1 MAGRN
6 TPGNQVANQGSFL
19 PVLRWGFINSY
30 CRVCVRS
37 RIVPEPVPTP
47 NPTETRRYNASLL
60 NRLVF
65 ENLRYRPVRT
75 LLSVLAIGVE
85 VTMILTLVGV
95 SYGTLDEAARRAR
108 GVGADIVVRPPG
120 ASVIAASSSPMSEGL
135 LPFFMK
141 QPHVK
146 FATGTMIQPLG
157 GFDTLTGIDLPQFE
171 KLSGGFRFI
180 KGGPFDG
187 DDDVVVDEYYAREKN
202 LGVGS
207 TVQLMNHQWRVSGI
221 FESGKLA
228 RVCAKLDVLQVLT
241 GSPRKLSQIYLKV
254 DDPSHAQMIV
264 NDLRYKMPGYFIYTM
279 EEFTS
284 LLTISSVGLLR
295 NFIGVVI
302 GIAVIVGFIV
312 VSMAM
317 YTAVLERTREIGILK
332 ALGASSGY
340 ILNLLFRETL
350 LIAIIGTVVGIIMTY
365 GTQWLMMHAVPAS
378 LTQET
383 VFRWWPIAGAIS
395 VIGAL
400 LGAIFPGWKAV
411 KQDVI
416 QALSYE

>member
-1 MAGRN
+1 MDRLLLWIHG
-6 TPGNQVANQGSFL
+6 T
-19 PVLRWGFINSY
+19 Y
-30 CRVCVRS
+30 
-37 RIVPEPVPTP
+37 
-47 NPTETRRYNASLL
+47 RYNAALL

-75 LLSVLAIGVE
+75 LLSVLAIGIE
-85 VTMILTLVGV
+85 VTIILTLVGI

-120 ASVIAASSSPMSEGL
+120 TSLIAASSSPMSEGL
-135 LPFFMK
+135 LPFSMK
-141 QPHVK
+141 QPHVT

-157 GFDTLTGIDLPQFE
+157 GFDSLSGIDLDQFN
-171 KLSGGFRFI
+171 KLSGGFRFV
-180 KGGPFDG
+180 KGRGFQN
-187 DDDVVVDEYYAREKN
+187 DDDVIVDEYYAKEKN

-207 TVQLMNHQWRVSGI
+207 TIQLMNHTWRVSGI

-228 RVCAKLDVLQVLT
+228 RVCAKLDVLQALT
-241 GSPRKLSQIYLKV
+241 GSPRKVSQIYLKV
-254 DDPSHAQMIV
+254 DDPPNAQSVV
-264 NDLRYKMPGYFIYTM
+264 NDLRDKMPGYFIYTM
-279 EEFTS
+279 DEFAS

-302 GIAVIVGFIV
+302 GIAVIVGFLV

-332 ALGASSGY
+332 ALGASSAY

-350 LIAIIGTVVGIIMTY
+350 LIAIIGTIVGIIMTY
-365 GTQWLMMHAVPAS
+365 GTQWLMMHAVPAT

-383 VFRWWPIAGAIS
+383 VYEWWPIAGAIS
-395 VIGAL
+395 IVGAL

>member
-1 MAGRN
+1 
-6 TPGNQVANQGSFL
+6 
-19 PVLRWGFINSY
+19 
-30 CRVCVRS
+30 
-37 RIVPEPVPTP
+37 
-47 NPTETRRYNASLL
+47 
-60 NRLVF
+60 
-65 ENLRYRPVRT
+65 
-75 LLSVLAIGVE
+75 
-85 VTMILTLVGV
+85 MILTLVGI

-120 ASVIAASSSPMSEGL
+120 TSVIAASSSPMSEGM

-141 QPHVK
+141 QPHVT

-157 GFDTLTGIDLPQFE
+157 GFDSLSGIDLDQFN
-171 KLSGGFRFI
+171 KLSGGFRFVN
-180 KGGPFDG
+180 GSGFQG
-187 DDDVVVDEYYAREKN
+187 DDDVIVDEYYAKEKN
-202 LGVGS
+202 LSVGS
-207 TVQLMNHQWRVSGI
+207 TIRLMNHTWRVSGI

-228 RVCAKLDVLQVLT
+228 RVCAKLDVLQTLT
-241 GSPRKLSQIYLKV
+241 GSPRKISQIYLKV
-254 DDPSHAQMIV
+254 DDPPNAQSVV
-264 NDLRYKMPGYFIYTM
+264 NDLRDKMPGYFIYTM
-279 EEFTS
+279 DEFAS

-302 GIAVIVGFIV
+302 GIAVIVGFLV

-332 ALGASSGY
+332 ALGASSAY

-350 LIAIIGTVVGIIMTY
+350 LIAILGTGVGIITTY
-365 GTQWLMMHAVPAS
+365 GSQWLIMHAVPAT

-383 VFRWWPIAGAIS
+383 VYEWWPIAGAIS
-395 VIGAL
+395 VVGAL

-416 QALSYE
+416 QALAYE